1 MKPQRT
7 GLTGSLSGWKP
18 KKPRSDPFRY
28 VLAEEIPNGSP
39 TVGGSTQLSVLLPV
53 TTLEYVW
60 ISLLAKKLL
69 QEEIGATK
77 RLGIGCIVVGVIL
90 VGLGS

>member
-1 MKPQRT
+1 M
-7 GLTGSLSGWKP
+7 SGWKLRRL
-18 KKPRSDPFRY
+18 RSDPFRY
-28 VLAEEIPNGSP
+28 VLAGEIPNGSP
-39 TVGGSTQLSVLLPV
+39 TVGGSAQLSVLLPV

-69 QEEIGATK
+69 QEEIEPTK